1 MDYENGDSLSFFM
14 VWQADLAGS
23 EMLWVRPP
31 DLKGVPIMKQDP
43 LLQVPEAPVVEVEL
57 KRARYKKRYAKVLR
71 STLYTLIVVAALAVL
86 VATLWTPVLQIY
98 GSSMT
103 PTLEEGQF
111 VVSIK
116 GLDFQ
121 QGDLVSFYIGNKLL
135 VKRVIASPGDWV
147 NILEDG
153 TVFVNDQKLEEPY
166 VDQLHFGQCDI
177 ELPYQVPESCY
188 FLMGDH
194 RESSVDSRSS
204 SVGCVSKD
212 QIVGKI
218 VFCVW
223 PMSEFGSVG

>member
-1 MDYENGDSLSFFM
+1 
-14 VWQADLAGS
+14 
-23 EMLWVRPP
+23 
-31 DLKGVPIMKQDP
+31 MKQDP
-43 LLQVPEAPVVEVEL
+43 LLQSPEVPVLEVEL
-57 KRARYKKRYAKVLR
+57 KRARYKKRYARVLR

-98 GSSMT
+98 GSSMA

-147 NILEDG
+147 NITEDG
-153 TVFVNDQKLEEPY
+153 TVFVNDKQLEEPY
-166 VDQLHFGQCDI
+166 VDELAFGQCDI
-177 ELPYQVPESCY
+177 ELPYQVPESSY
-188 FLMGDH
+188 FLLGDH

-223 PMSEFGSVG
+223 PLSEFGTVG